1 MSVWVVKC
9 LERLI
14 ALFCHNPHTLAPEK
28 KNWKK
33 LFSHFF

>member
-1 MSVWVVKC
+1 MSIWVKC

-28 KNWKK
+28 KIEKK
-33 LFSHFF
+33 IFPIIF